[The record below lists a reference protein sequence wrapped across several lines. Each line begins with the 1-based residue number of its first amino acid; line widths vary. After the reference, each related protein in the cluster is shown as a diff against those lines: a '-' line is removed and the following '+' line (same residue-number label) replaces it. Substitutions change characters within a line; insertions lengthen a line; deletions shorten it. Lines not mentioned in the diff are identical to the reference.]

1 MTQIDLPGAAA
12 PATAVSLVAARNI
25 NKPKPKPSAAA
36 APEQSISLDQDD
48 PLDDAETKADPLTV
62 AYLVGMGFSKE
73 DAEYA
78 TILSDGDQM
87 RAVEICL
94 ESASNSIIPVSSPP
108 PRSQFGGHRRGDDE
122 WEELPAHLLQPD
134 QRSSG
139 LPPAFS
145 LDEDA
150 LVELPHVATLVSMG
164 FNKSAAEQAVM
175 ATGGNLERAI
185 EHMKR
190 SSPAAAPQPPPL
202 PPQRHASSAAAAAND
217 YPAHV
222 ATLVSMGFN
231 KSAVEEALKATG
243 GNMERAIEHMQQHP
257 SPPEA
262 PQSPQSLALDVDMP
276 AIAPSPRPASATADP
291 VHVATLVSMG
301 FNKSAVEDALK
312 ATGGNMERAIEHMQ
326 QHPSPPEAPQSP
338 QSLSLDVDMP
348 AIAPSPRPASA
359 AADPAH
365 VATLV
370 SMGFD
375 KDAAEYALVAAGGN
389 LERAMDLLSSS
400 PVRRGKSPVPSERHM
415 PSEQQ
420 AQLRR
425 QIRDKP
431 GLPRRSPSSDS
442 QSSRDCSSAVAA
454 ADPAHVATLVS
465 MGFNQDTA
473 ECCLKEAEG
482 NLERAMDLLFEM
494 GSTSDRGIDI

>member
-1 MTQIDLPGAAA
+1 MPAEVEMTQIDLPGAAA

-262 PQSPQSLALDVDMP
+262 PQSPQSLSLDVDMP

-291 VHVATLVSMG
+291 V
-301 FNKSAVEDALK
+301 
-312 ATGGNMERAIEHMQ
+312 
-326 QHPSPPEAPQSP
+326 
-338 QSLSLDVDMP
+338 
-348 AIAPSPRPASA
+348 
-359 AADPAH
+359 H

-400 PVRRGKSPVPSERHM
+400 PVRRGKSHVPSERHM